1 MSTRRV
7 NCDNFQWISIRR
19 NLKYLAECVSRL
31 SVDWNVDFSTTL
43 ATIIIFMFYY
53 SRRYYLHY
61 FVPYCISALIMR
73 NYNVCHCYNSLDK
86 CRGCSWR
93 WKACLRLYMHSIAPK
108 KRSERRLDMT
118 LSDSL
123 RTSLKIASRFGI
135 LAACLIPEAWRTRG
149 VPPVFLTHGYREQRR
164 YRPISYRV
172 AYLLLPLE
180 NVGHWMLTGELYVTV
195 EDNALPEDSR
205 DVDRVLLAES
215 WNKDRYLINIM
226 TNIPK

>member
-1 MSTRRV
+1 MALEGV
-7 NCDNFQWISIRR
+7 
-19 NLKYLAECVSRL
+19 
-31 SVDWNVDFSTTL
+31 L
-43 ATIIIFMFYY
+43 ATLY
-53 SRRYYLHY
+53 
-61 FVPYCISALIMR
+61 A
-73 NYNVCHCYNSLDK
+73 SLLP
-86 CRGCSWR
+86 R
-93 WKACLRLYMHSIAPK
+93 
-108 KRSERRLDMT
+108 RSEAKGDFTLDMT

-180 NVGHWMLTGELYVTV
+180 NVGHWVLTGELYVTV

-215 WNKDRYLINIM
+215 WNKDRYLISNIM